1 MGIWLLEELLFLLI
15 PLSSIPL
22 LWLQMS
28 AIKKRRGEKNPT
40 LPKCHDNAHWRAVSA
55 AHLICMTGSD

>member
-22 LWLQMS
+22 LLLQMS
-28 AIKKRRGEKNPT
+28 AIKKRRRGGKTPPSPNVMIM
-40 LPKCHDNAHWRAVSA
+40 L
-55 AHLICMTGSD
+55 TGGLFLLHI